1 MVFQI
6 NTFFLDFYL
15 KKKNKI
21 TELFNQILKLKCSFV
36 FFISPKKLQKNL
48 NIIKKNFSDRDIL
61 ICREIS
67 KYYEEYIRSSVKDI
81 SELNISSKG
90 EITVVISESKNPK
103 LYLNELQESDKI
115 EINDLIKKMTIKDII
130 KKISKQ
136 KKISKKLVY
145 NYCIGLKNES

>member
-1 MVFQI
+1 M
-6 NTFFLDFYL
+6 
-15 KKKNKI
+15 
-21 TELFNQILKLKCSFV
+21 
-36 FFISPKKLQKNL
+36 
-48 NIIKKNFSDRDIL
+48 
-61 ICREIS
+61 
-67 KYYEEYIRSSVKDI
+67 
-81 SELNISSKG
+81 
-90 EITVVISESKNPK
+90 VISESKNPK